1 MSALLYAGATLAFVF
16 ALYLAT
22 ASEGVRTSHRLLAAG
37 FALMGVQFLLSRLQ
51 FDVPG
56 HWLVQ
61 MRPVL
66 AMFLPPLL
74 YLHLLVAE
82 RSEARL
88 RVADA
93 VHLAG
98 PVLMLVVR
106 LAGGE
111 ALFIDGPIL
120 GGLALYAALI
130 WYRSRQPAGDFAVR
144 GVILA
149 ASLRRWRWMVLSWLL
164 LTLASDTWIT
174 FEISSPPALEDSLG
188 FGVAMLFLSGFFTY
202 ALVLVL
208 HRSGPLGWVAARFR
222 TAGLTADLND
232 RLAAHMRERQPHMD
246 PELNIARLA
255 RQLGVPQRQLSEAVN
270 TAHGVSFSVW
280 VSQWRVET
288 AKGIMRAEPEKGL
301 LDVLHD
307 SGFQSKSSFN
317 KTFKELTGQTPSAW
331 RSEQT
336 GQRYS

>member
-51 FDVPG
+51 FDLPG

-61 MRPVL
+61 TRPVL

-74 YLHLLVAE
+74 YLHLRVAE

-88 RVADA
+88 QVADA
-93 VHLAG
+93 AHLAG
-98 PVLMLVVR
+98 PALMLAIR

-111 ALFIDGPIL
+111 AWFIDGPIL

-130 WYRSRQPAGDFAVR
+130 WYRSRRPGGDFTAR
-144 GVILA
+144 GVTLA
-149 ASLRRWRWMVLSWLL
+149 ASLRRWRWMVFSWLV

-174 FEISSPPALEDSLG
+174 FEISSPPALEESLG
-188 FGVAMLFLSGFFTY
+188 FGIAILFLSGFFAY

-222 TAGLTADLND
+222 PAGSNADLSD
-232 RLAAHMRERQPHMD
+232 RLEAHMRERQPHLD

-255 RQLGVPQRQLSEAVN
+255 RQLGVPQRQLSETVN
-270 TAHGVSFSVW
+270 TAHGISFSVW
-280 VSQWRVET
+280 VSQWRVEA
-288 AKGIMRAEPEKGL
+288 AKQIMRAEPEKGL
-301 LDVLHD
+301 LDVLHE

-331 RSEQT
+331 RSAEA
-336 GQRYS
+336 GGG